1 MRSSGFIRAETA
13 ARHGTNEKQPA
24 SHQNMAWR
32 CLRLLLAL
40 LIKSELL
47 QCLIGGQ
54 RFPDRRFVAVR
65 HGARVRS
72 HREPPVPL
80 AAFPKECSRVLRVF
94 E

>member
-1 MRSSGFIRAETA
+1 MRSSALSVPKLPQGM
-13 ARHGTNEKQPA
+13 ARMKNSRK
-24 SHQNMAWR
+24 HQNMACG

-40 LIKSELL
+40 LSKSELL

-54 RFPDRRFVAVR
+54 SFPDRRFVAVR

-72 HREPPVPL
+72 HREPTVPL
-80 AAFPKECSRVLRVF
+80 AAFPKECSRFLRVF

>member
-1 MRSSGFIRAETA
+1 MRSSALSVSKLPQGM
-13 ARHGTNEKQPA
+13 ARMKNSRKPSEHG
-24 SHQNMAWR
+24 
-32 CLRLLLAL
+32 LRLFAPAL
-40 LIKSELL
+40 LSKSELL

-54 RFPDRRFVAVR
+54 SFPDRRFVAVR

-80 AAFPKECSRVLRVF
+80 AAFPKECSRFLRVF

>member
-1 MRSSGFIRAETA
+1 MRSSASSVPKLPQGM
-13 ARHGTNEKQPA
+13 ARMKNSRKPSEHG
-24 SHQNMAWR
+24 

-40 LIKSELL
+40 LSKSELL

>member
-1 MRSSGFIRAETA
+1 MRSSALSVPKLPQGMARMKNSRKPSEHGF
-13 ARHGTNEKQPA
+13 
-24 SHQNMAWR
+24 
-32 CLRLLLAL
+32 RLF
-40 LIKSELL
+40 
-47 QCLIGGQ
+47 Q

-80 AAFPKECSRVLRVF
+80 AAFPKECSRFLRVF